1 MRWAQYFDQH
11 LGVETSR
18 IKKYWHTTNL
28 LSRDDE
34 AFVEQPV
41 LDQEQLL
48 DVVLRPKA
56 MAGQA
61 SHLQQNVNVL
71 EG

>member
-1 MRWAQYFDQH
+1 MFNTWPFQLSTDL
-11 LGVETSR
+11 LG
-18 IKKYWHTTNL
+18 
-28 LSRDDE
+28 RDDE

-48 DVVLRPKA
+48 DVVLCPKA
-56 MAGQA
+56 MASQA

-71 EG
+71 EHEKDG